1 MGRKPTKPVES
12 ILKEH
17 NDVTL
22 KAFMVNDLHLSG
34 NELIIFAV
42 VYSFSQDGESCFY
55 GSRKYLASWC
65 QIHEGAVDYQLN
77 KLLKKGLITKSHTRR
92 EDGSLCSI
100 LRANLPLIESL
111 MGQSQKFES
120 GDTKICDSHSQK
132 FSTGHTQKFMT
143 NKEEPNTKENKKE
156 DKEELPYAE
165 IIGYL
170 NERRGKNFRHTTADY
185 RREIHARWVDEGK
198 PDIAEFVKKCKYV
211 IDVKCADWLG
221 TDLEN
226 NLNPKTLF
234 RAANFD
240 RYANQS
246 MPKKPSKPQRQMG
259 LSEYSEPRIGSMRTD
274 NRTGRTEVYR
284 GNGVWEEYVSD
295 YVPQEGDVDID
306 F

>member
-1 MGRKPTKPVES
+1 MAVFRVHKTRDFTVMSNHHLRDKN
-12 ILKEH
+12 L
-17 NDVTL
+17 TL
-22 KAFMVNDLHLSG
+22 KAKGLLSVILSLPDDWKYSITG
-34 NELIIFAV
+34 LAAICKEGTSAVKSALQELTSAGYVTVTKLYPNQTETGRIEYI
-42 VYSFSQDGESCFY
+42 YD
-55 GSRKYLASWC
+55 
-65 QIHEGAVDYQLN
+65 IHETPQAPRKQGV
-77 KLLKKGLITKSHTRR
+77 
-92 EDGSLCSI
+92 E
-100 LRANLPLIESL
+100 NLPLESQQVENQ
-111 MGQSQKFES
+111 GQLN
-120 GDTKICDSHSQK
+120 T
-132 FSTGHTQKFMT
+132 
-143 NKEEPNTKENKKE
+143 EEPNTDKPNTSDKTKKE

-246 MPKKPSKPQRQMG
+246 MPKKTSKPQRQMDF
-259 LSEYSEPRIGSMRTD
+259 SEYSEPRIGSMKID
-274 NRTGRTEVYR
+274 NMTGRQEVYK

-295 YVPQEGDVDID
+295 YVPQEGDEDID